1 MASWNKVMNDI
12 ADRSQKGDTA
22 ALDTVR
28 REAIG
33 ALRDIRGRNVIC
45 YYSGWLEDRLDPA
58 VMNNGHY
65 CRDMYQ
71 RMVEAFNDRTE
82 DRGDELSQYAERISE
97 ASDEIAAVDRDAL
110 PDYLASGYVWLK
122 GAAENYSRAADALVE
137 AHSLNAQGKVTE
149 ANDKVHDADFS
160 ADAALDGIAKARDH
174 FESELMGEF

>member
-1 MASWNKVMNDI
+1 MRKTLAAGALV
-12 ADRSQKGDTA
+12 A
-22 ALDTVR
+22 AL
-28 REAIG
+28 
-33 ALRDIRGRNVIC
+33 ALGGCGVQGTAPGPIAETQE
-45 YYSGWLEDRLDPA
+45 SLTAEDRDKAVQIYAFMRDP
-58 VMNNGHY
+58 VMSKAHY

-71 RMVEAFNDRTE
+71 SMVEAFNDRTE